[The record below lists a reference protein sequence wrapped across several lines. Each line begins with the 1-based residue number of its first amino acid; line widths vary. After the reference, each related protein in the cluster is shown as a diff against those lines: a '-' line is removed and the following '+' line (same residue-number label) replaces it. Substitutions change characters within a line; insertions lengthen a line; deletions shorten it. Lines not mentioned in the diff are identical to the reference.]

1 MNSIP
6 IPITAVFA
14 SLLALMLVGISIRV
28 TVLRAGKK
36 ITLADGGDEQLGRA
50 IRVQGN
56 FIEYVP
62 TALALMAL
70 MEWSG
75 VAHWVVYAAG
85 IALLA
90 ARVAH
95 AFALYSKVFPARVA
109 GTSVTWIVIAAEAL
123 VVLGRVA

>member
-1 MNSIP
+1 MNAIP
-6 IPITAVFA
+6 IPITAIFA

-28 TVLRAGKK
+28 TVLRARKK
-36 ITLADGGDEQLGRA
+36 INLSDGGDEQLGRA

-56 FIEYVP
+56 FVEYVP
-62 TALALMAL
+62 IALALMAL

-75 VAHWVVYAAG
+75 IGPWVVYVAG
-85 IALLA
+85 IALLV

-95 AFALYSKVFPARVA
+95 AFALYSSVFPARVA
-109 GTSVTWIVIAAEAL
+109 GTSITWIVIAAEAL